1 MNYGRLAAACAAAMV
16 LQTAQLWAHCE
27 IPCGIYGDELRFSMI
42 EENIATVEKSMKKI
56 VELSGDDANANQVAR
71 WVDNK
76 EKHADDIREIVTQY
90 FLTQRIKLPS
100 PESGAQAA
108 YKNKLALPAPD
119 AGLRDE
125 VQADDRYGQRRQAPG
140 AGAGVQAGLFRRVG
154 PVRPKMRR
162 GGAPRRP
169 SSPSRR
175 DDSPALIFGNG
186 S

>member
-71 WVDNK
+71 WVNNK

-108 YKNKLALPAPD
+108 YKNKLALLHQMLVYAMKCKQTTD
-119 AGLRDE
+119 TANVDKLRELAQEFKQAYSAG
-125 VQADDRYGQRRQAPG
+125 
-140 AGAGVQAGLFRRVG
+140 
-154 PVRPKMRR
+154 
-162 GGAPRRP
+162 
-169 SSPSRR
+169 
-175 DDSPALIFGNG
+175 
-186 S
+186 